1 MSTKDHG
8 FWRRYTPIK
17 KVAKE
22 PSPGDIATV
31 KNIPDNVM
39 YLKRDGDD
47 MDWYAYVH
55 PQDQF
60 EIDTVKVVVDVKGRD
75 ATGEPIVRVAAV
87 EADRLFPQEGQV
99 LELMD
104 VKRAQDEAALIEE
117 FANHYID
124 LKTGKIGGRRVP
136 PRPPVDDRVMGA
148 LEQILARLDKLE
160 VKP

>member
-1 MSTKDHG
+1 MTTKDHG
-8 FWRRYTPIK
+8 FWRRYVPIK

-31 KNIPDNVM
+31 QNIPDNAM
-39 YLKRDGDD
+39 FLKRDSDD

-60 EIDTVKVVVDVKGRD
+60 ERDTVKVVVDVKGRD
-75 ATGEPIVRVAAV
+75 ETGDPIVRVAAV

-104 VKRAQDEAALIEE
+104 VKREQDEAALIEE
-117 FANHYID
+117 FANHRID
-124 LKTGKIGGRRVP
+124 IKTGKIGTRWKP
-136 PRPPVDDRVMGA
+136 PRQPVDDRVMGV
-148 LEQILARLDKLE
+148 LEQILARLERLE
-160 VKP
+160 KS